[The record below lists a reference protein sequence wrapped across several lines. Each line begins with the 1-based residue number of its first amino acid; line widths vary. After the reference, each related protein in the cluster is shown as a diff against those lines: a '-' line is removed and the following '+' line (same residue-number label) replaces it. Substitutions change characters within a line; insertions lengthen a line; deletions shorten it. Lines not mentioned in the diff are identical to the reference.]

1 MFAKVV
7 PKGKSNL
14 KFTWSKVNGAQ
25 GYDIYIGRS
34 NFDGN
39 AISCQLQKTIKGNR
53 RFHWTKKKLRKH
65 TYYKA
70 YVKAWIM
77 KNGKKET
84 IRKSIYVRTITS
96 GANKQ
101 YTAPRNITVKTTKLT
116 LKSGATHKINATISK
131 YKKKKKK
138 SKYLFGVTYKTSND
152 KIASV
157 DKNGKITA
165 KSSGNC
171 KVYAIAANGARKT
184 IHVTVEQ

>member
-1 MFAKVV
+1 
-7 PKGKSNL
+7 
-14 KFTWSKVNGAQ
+14 
-25 GYDIYIGRS
+25 
-34 NFDGN
+34 
-39 AISCQLQKTIKGNR
+39 
-53 RFHWTKKKLRKH
+53 
-65 TYYKA
+65 
-70 YVKAWIM
+70 M

-96 GANKQ
+96 DANKQ

-116 LKSGATHKINATISK
+116 LKSGETHKINATISK